1 MQQHKDPSAAWAEL
15 GSLPERGK
23 SDDSGDGAVPPGVA
37 AAPWCSVALPAA
49 LAGLRDEIEAM
60 LLLSSLALARA
71 EAPLSVT
78 GGGRRDFRPTSSL

>member
-1 MQQHKDPSAAWAEL
+1 M
-15 GSLPERGK
+15 
-23 SDDSGDGAVPPGVA
+23 
-37 AAPWCSVALPAA
+37 ALPAA

-78 GGGRRDFRPTSSL
+78 GGGRLSADELPRRARRALARLWVRRRKVKGDRGSL